1 MEILWIKP
9 KYNLVKVSNIEAKA
23 ESKET
28 QIKELKIIFLSGNK
42 FTFCQVSLVIN
53 KHNMKHVVLKKQK
66 KRLK

>member
-28 QIKELKIIFLSGNK
+28 Q
-42 FTFCQVSLVIN
+42 
-53 KHNMKHVVLKKQK
+53 M
-66 KRLK
+66 